1 MSGYHSQSGFWLSNH
16 FLNCVTSGKYKLP
29 FGAFAAA
36 FLRRA
41 EASFRLHE
49 LAREATYE
57 LLGLQQPSPSHYG
70 IALMQWEGFLAQS
83 YQGSALIVK
92 MIHYLSGDQSFR
104 LFEPDDGSIGQRLN
118 LLYNSLKH
126 VEKRIAAEQTL
137 PGGITPVWLSSIG
150 LECTD
155 GVLTYDETA
164 EVLRLLADWADILVN
179 PREFPVK
186 MRELQAGSLRL
197 GP

>member
-1 MSGYHSQSGFWLSNH
+1 MSEYHSQSRFWLNNH
-16 FLNCVTSGKYKLP
+16 FLNCILSSRYKLP
-29 FGAFAAA
+29 FRAFVAA

-41 EASFRLHE
+41 EASFRLHK

-70 IALMQWEGFLAQS
+70 IALMQWEGFLAQT
-83 YQGSALIVK
+83 YQGNALIVK
-92 MIHYLSGDQSFR
+92 MIHDLSGDMSFR
-104 LFEPDDGSIGQRLN
+104 AFEPNDGSIEQRLN

-126 VEKRIAAEQTL
+126 VEKRIAAGQTL
-137 PGGITPVWLSSIG
+137 PGAITPVWLSSIG

-155 GVLTYDETA
+155 GALTYDETA
-164 EVLRLLADWADILVN
+164 EVLRILADWADVLVN
-179 PREFPVK
+179 PREFPV
-186 MRELQAGSLRL
+186 MIRELQAGSLRL